1 MLKNTNNNI
10 MKTSLIRLL
19 VILTFTISAFSAI
32 SQNTDGHNFRFT
44 IKGLKEGSN
53 CILAYYYYS
62 SQPKLDSAVSNAK
75 GEVEFKG
82 TEKYPQGVYLLFF
95 PKARPGRQYFDF
107 IMDATQ
113 NFSIETD
120 TTDYIKNMKVKGSE
134 ENKSFFE
141 FQNFMTKK
149 QKDIEPLREQYKKVK
164 DNKDSAKLIKDKMA
178 VIDKEVKDYRHN
190 FIKDHPKLFVSNL
203 LKAME
208 EPEVPEAPLLPDG
221 KKDTLFAFHYYKTH
235 FFDNIDFSDER
246 LLRTPIFHSKVKQY
260 MDKLTVQ
267 NPAAPDSI
275 MASAD
280 YIIEKGKANPEVF
293 KYLVNL
299 LVYDYE
305 SSKIMGMDA
314 VFVHL
319 VDRYYKTKQVTWVDS
334 TRSYKVMERAYI
346 LKGLLI
352 GKKAPAIVMQDTTGK
367 PVALYD
373 VKAKYTVVVF
383 WDESCGHCKKDIP
396 KLSEMYKNK
405 LKAMGV
411 EVYAIETEN
420 SLKGWKKF
428 IVEHQL
434 NWINVIEQD
443 DYKRAVTKKIY
454 DVYKTPIIYLLDENK
469 IIKAKQIDSEQLEN
483 FIEILEKEKSK
494 K

>member
-1 MLKNTNNNI
+1 
-10 MKTSLIRLL
+10 MKPL
-19 VILTFTISAFSAI
+19 VFKLFTILSLLSFSFIA
-32 SQNTDGHNFRFT
+32 SGQNAEGYNIKFT
-44 IKGLKEGSN
+44 INGLKEGSN

-62 SQPKLDSAVSNAK
+62 SQPKQDSAVSNAK
-75 GEVEFKG
+75 GEVVFKG
-82 TEKYPQGVYLLFF
+82 TDKYSQGVYLLFF
-95 PKARPGRQYFDF
+95 PKARPGKQYFDF
-107 IMDATQ
+107 IMDAGQ

-120 TTDYIKNMKVKGSE
+120 TADYIKNMKVKGSE
-134 ENKSFFE
+134 ENKAFFE

-149 QKDIEPLREQYKKVK
+149 QKEIEPLRDQFKKIK
-164 DNKDSAKLIKDKMA
+164 NNKDSTKLLKDKMS

-190 FIKDHPKLFVSNL
+190 FIKGHPGTFVANL
-203 LKAME
+203 LRAME
-208 EPEVPEAPLLPDG
+208 EPEIPEAPLLPDG
-221 KKDTLFAFHYYKTH
+221 KKDTTFAFRYYKTH

-246 LLRTPIFHSKVKQY
+246 LLRTPIFHPKIKQY

-267 NPAAPDSI
+267 NPQAPDSI
-275 MASAD
+275 IASAD
-280 YIIEKGKANPEVF
+280 YIIDKGKANPEVF

-299 LVYDYE
+299 LIYDYE

-346 LKGLLI
+346 LKSLLL
-352 GKKAPAIVMQDTTGK
+352 GKKAPPIVMQDTTGK
-367 PVALYD
+367 TIALYD
-373 VKAKYTVVVF
+373 VKAKYTVVIF
-383 WDESCGHCKKDIP
+383 WDEGCGHCKKDLP

-428 IVEHQL
+428 IIDHQL

-443 DYKRAVTKKIY
+443 DYKRAVIKKIY
-454 DVYKTPIIYLLDENK
+454 DIYKTPIIYLLDENK
-469 IIKAKQIDSEQLEN
+469 IIKAKQIDPEQLEH
-483 FIEILEKEKSK
+483 FIELLEKEKLK